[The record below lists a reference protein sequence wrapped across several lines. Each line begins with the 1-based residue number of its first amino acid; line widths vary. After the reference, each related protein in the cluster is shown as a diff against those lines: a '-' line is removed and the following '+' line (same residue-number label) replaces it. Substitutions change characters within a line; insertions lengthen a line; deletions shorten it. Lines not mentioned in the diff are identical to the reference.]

1 MKIVPSLS
9 LQDGIQATRMALLKC
24 WFDAEKTE
32 ELIECLKQYQREYD
46 EDKKVFRDK
55 PRHDWASHGADAM
68 RMLAIAWSEEVK
80 TVDKEKAVKGLGVGT
95 ANTMTMNEMWKE
107 VKTVKRTRY

>member
-1 MKIVPSLS
+1 
-9 LQDGIQATRMALLKC
+9 MALLKC
-24 WFDAEKTE
+24 WFDEEKTI

-80 TVDKEKAVKGLGVGT
+80 PVDKEKVIKGMGVGG
-95 ANTMTMNEMWKE
+95 ANTMTMDQMWKD
-107 VKTVKRTRY
+107 VKPAKPQRY